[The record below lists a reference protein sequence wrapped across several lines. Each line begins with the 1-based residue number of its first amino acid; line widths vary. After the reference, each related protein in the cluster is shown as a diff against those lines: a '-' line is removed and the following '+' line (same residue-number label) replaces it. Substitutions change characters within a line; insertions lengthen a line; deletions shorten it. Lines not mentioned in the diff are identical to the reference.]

1 VTAIFNFGAG
11 PAALPRAVYLQAQAE
26 MLDWQGSGLSIL
38 EVSHRSAAFIAL
50 YEQAVA
56 DLRELLDI
64 PAHYQVLFLQGGATA
79 QFSMVPANLLRGK
92 GKADYIQTGTWSD
105 KAILEA
111 RRYCDVHIAASSA
124 ASGYTFAPKQWA
136 VRPDTAY
143 VHYTANET
151 IHGVEF
157 HTLPETGA
165 VPLAC
170 DMSSSIL
177 SRPVDVARHGIIYA
191 GAQKNIG
198 PAGLTVVIVREDLMG
213 QVLPG
218 QPAMVDYQLLAEHR
232 SMYNTP
238 PTFAIYIA
246 SLVFKWLKQQG
257 GVAAL
262 QVLNHRKAELLYHC
276 IDQSN
281 LYINRVQPQDR
292 SLMNVPFTLDDP
304 GLETEFLRQ
313 AEAHGLLQLKGHRSV
328 GGLRASLYNAMP
340 FAGVQALVRFMDDF
354 ARTHGF
360 S

>member
-1 VTAIFNFGAG
+1 MTSIFNFGAG
-11 PAALPRAVYLQAQAE
+11 PAALPRAVFLQAQAE
-26 MLDWQGSGLSIL
+26 LLDWQGSGLSIL
-38 EVSHRSAAFIAL
+38 EVSHRSAAFVAL

-79 QFSMVPANLLRGK
+79 QFSMVPANLLRGR
-92 GKADYIQTGTWSD
+92 GKADYIQTGAWSD
-105 KAILEA
+105 KAIREA
-111 RRYCDVHIAASSA
+111 KRYCDVHLAASSA
-124 ASGYTFAPKQWA
+124 ASGYTFAPKQWD

-143 VHYTANET
+143 IHYTANET

-157 HTLPETGA
+157 HTLPETGEI
-165 VPLAC
+165 PLAC

-177 SRPVDVARHGIIYA
+177 SRPVDIGRHGVIYA

-198 PAGLTVVIVREDLMG
+198 PAGLTVVIVRDDLLG

-246 SLVFKWLKQQG
+246 SLVFQWLKQQG
-257 GVAAL
+257 GVTAL
-262 QVLNHRKAELLYHC
+262 QTLNRRKAELLYRC
-276 IDQSN
+276 IDQSS
-281 LYINRVQPQDR
+281 LYINRVLPQDR
-292 SLMNVPFTLDDP
+292 SLMNVPFTLADP
-304 GLETEFLRQ
+304 SLEAALLQQ
-313 AEAHGLLQLKGHRSV
+313 AEAHGLMQLKGHRSV
-328 GGLRASLYNAMP
+328 GGLRASIYNAMP
-340 FAGVQALVRFMDDF
+340 LEGVQALVGFMAHF
-354 ARTHGF
+354 ARAHGF